1 MDRPG
6 LGEPS
11 PLSIETTGIPH
22 ARGPAATTAVPRR
35 RLDNLPIDLTSFVG
49 RRRELADARRLLAGV
64 RLLTLTGVG
73 GVGKTRLALRM
84 AGDLRRAFPDGVWL
98 VEFAELEDG
107 EPLAEKV
114 GAVFGVE
121 SEAGEPLI
129 DALTEFLTDKRMLL
143 VLDNCE
149 HLLDDCAALAVR
161 LLSASQGITVL
172 CTSRQALGITGE
184 YTYSVPSLE
193 LPEVVRA
200 DAASVLDQYDA
211 VGLFV
216 ERATAVLPGFAVTAE
231 NCGAVVRVCQQLD
244 GIPLAIELAA
254 ARLKAFSVDQI
265 LDRLGDRYRLL
276 TAGNRIALPRQRTL
290 RALIDWSF
298 GLCADGECLLWAR
311 LSVFAGGFDL
321 AGIEAVC
328 GEGFSADEV
337 FELVAGLVDKSVVI
351 RTESGGAVRYRMLE
365 TIRQY
370 GRDRLA
376 EEGGEDDLR
385 RRHRDWFL
393 TVVKAAEA
401 GWSGPGQVAWID
413 RIRVENGNLR
423 LALDFCVT
431 EPGESEVALEF
442 VAALCDHRRA
452 FSSLGEARRW
462 LDRALALTSE
472 PTLSR
477 AKALTTTIWIALLQ
491 GDKRSARVLLEQ
503 CRSVA
508 AELDCP
514 ASSARVVQ
522 FSGLAEVFDGNLAA
536 GIDLLQK
543 ASELFLGQRDRNSTH
558 LSYGQM
564 TMAMAFSGHPE
575 AAWHIDVC
583 LAAITP
589 ETSPEPYAFVLWYL
603 AVLQWREGELAKS
616 AGTLVEALQIL
627 PGRGDRLL
635 TAYALETLAWV
646 TTGQRAF
653 ETSARLLGAAESAR
667 RAMGCAIAGLGHL
680 NGPHQECEG
689 AVRQEIGDGAF
700 DTAYRRGAALGTDEA
715 VALVF
720 QAHKGSA
727 PPAPREP
734 EQGSLTRRER
744 QIAELVEQG
753 MSNKEIASTLVIAQ
767 RTAETHVE
775 HILSKLGFHRR
786 AQIAAWSSVRRT

>member
-1 MDRPG
+1 MA
-6 LGEPS
+6 E
-11 PLSIETTGIPH
+11 
-22 ARGPAATTAVPRR
+22 
-35 RLDNLPIDLTSFVG
+35 
-49 RRRELADARRLLAGV
+49 ARRLLAGV

-121 SEAGEPLI
+121 SKAGESLI
-129 DALTEFLTDKRMLL
+129 DELTDFLADKQMLL

-149 HLLDDCAALAVR
+149 HLLDDCAALTGR
-161 LLSASQGITVL
+161 LLSASQGMRVL

-184 YTYSVPSLE
+184 YSYPVPSLE
-193 LPEVVRA
+193 LPEVIRSGAVP
-200 DAASVLDQYDA
+200 VLDQYDA

-216 ERATAVLPGFAVTAE
+216 ERATAVLPGFAVTSE
-231 NCGAVVRVCQQLD
+231 NCDAVVRVCQQLD

-254 ARLKAFSVDQI
+254 ARLRAFSVEQI

-298 GLCADGECLLWAR
+298 GLCDDGECVLWAR

-321 AGIEAVC
+321 AGVEAVC
-328 GEGFSADEV
+328 GDGFSADEV

-351 RTESGGAVRYRMLE
+351 RTDSGGGVRYRMLE

-370 GRDRLA
+370 GRDRLIEA
-376 EEGGEDDLR
+376 GGEDELR

-393 TVVKAAEA
+393 AVVQQAEA
-401 GWSGPGQVAWID
+401 GWSGPEQVAWGD
-413 RIRVENGNLR
+413 RMRVENGNLR

-431 EPGESEVALEF
+431 EPGESEFA
-442 VAALCDHRRA
+442 AALCDHRRA

-462 LDRALALTSE
+462 LDRVLTLTDE
-472 PTLSR
+472 PTLGR
-477 AKALTTTIWIALLQ
+477 AKALATTIWIALLQ
-491 GDKRSARVLLEQ
+491 GDKGAARALLAQ

-508 AELDCP
+508 GKLGSPVA
-514 ASSARVVQ
+514 SARVLQ
-522 FSGLAEVFDGNLAA
+522 FSGLAAVFDGDLNP
-536 GIDLLQK
+536 GIELLRA
-543 ASELFLGQRDRNSTH
+543 ASERFLSQRDRNGTH
-558 LSYGQM
+558 LAYGQM
-564 TMAMAFSGHPE
+564 TMAMALAGHPE

-583 LAAITP
+583 LAAIKP
-589 ETSPEPYAFVLWYL
+589 ETSPEPYAFVLWYR
-603 AVLQWREGELAKS
+603 AIHQWREGELAKA
-616 AGTLVEALQIL
+616 AGSIVESLRIL
-627 PGRGDRLL
+627 PARGDRLL
-635 TAYALETLAWV
+635 AAYSLETLAWV
-646 TTGQRAF
+646 TAGQGAF
-653 ETSARLLGAAESAR
+653 DTSARLLGAAESAR
-667 RAMGCAIAGLGHL
+667 RAMGCTIGGLGHL
-680 NGPHQECEG
+680 YGPHRECEG
-689 AVRQEIGDGAF
+689 AVLLKLGGSAF
-700 DTAYRRGAALGTDEA
+700 ISAYQRGVALSTEEA
-715 VALVF
+715 IALVF
-720 QAHKGSA
+720 GAQTGSSV
-727 PPAPREP
+727 PEPRPREP
-734 EQGSLTRRER
+734 ERGALTRREQ

-753 MSNKEIASTLVIAQ
+753 MSNKEIASALVIAQ

-786 AQIAAWSSVRRT
+786 AQIAAWSSARRG